1 MFLFIL
7 DGAHGKYKDVQY
19 LINTDIVV
27 HQLKNTSNQNP
38 KICMY
43 NVG

>member
-1 MFLFIL
+1 MFQFSL
-7 DGAHGKYKDVQY
+7 DRAHGKYMHVQY
-19 LINTDIVV
+19 ALNTDIVV
-27 HQLKNTSNQNP
+27 YQLKNAYNQNP